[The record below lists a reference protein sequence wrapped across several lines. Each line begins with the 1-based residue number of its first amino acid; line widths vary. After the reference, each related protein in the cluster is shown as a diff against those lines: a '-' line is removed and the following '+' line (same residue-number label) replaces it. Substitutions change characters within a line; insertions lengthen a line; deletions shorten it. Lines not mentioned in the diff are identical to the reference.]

1 MGVTDFMQ
9 LKPEEEKKIM
19 QVRFRT
25 LGDAT
30 CTGAIE
36 SPASSVAEIVNEV
49 AAMRLTER
57 AGRAD
62 DLRSEAAMED
72 RKKEGYF

>member
-1 MGVTDFMQ
+1 
-9 LKPEEEKKIM
+9 M

-36 SPASSVAEIVNEV
+36 SPAFTVAQIVNEV
-49 AAMRLTER
+49 ASYAPY
-57 AGRAD
+57 
-62 DLRSEAAMED
+62 
-72 RKKEGYF
+72 RKGWKVR